1 MFNFYYSLKNIHLLT
16 SDYLLKKKEEN
27 DRKAKEEADRLAL
40 IMEKDRIEK
49 SKKEEEERIE
59 RKKVRHIIID

>member
-1 MFNFYYSLKNIHLLT
+1 MFNFYYSLKNLHLLT